1 MPYIYPPAAPTLSG
15 DTLSASRFLQAP
27 TLVSRRLRT
36 LLEQRFIGARLL
48 TQRFT
53 ATGGAIVFETGE
65 TIYANDD
72 PKAVAPL
79 ADYPLASTST
89 GVASVAKTVKFGE
102 DEPISDEAIT
112 RLNMQ
117 PVERSMVKLANS
129 AVKTNDA
136 VIMAALASA
145 VTATAAAGTAWA
157 TAAADSI
164 LNDAMTARA
173 NVLALNMGYHPDVVV
188 LDDLT
193 WTKAFIAFVKAGFLP
208 REAEN
213 PIASGSFPVIGGMT
227 WLPTPNVPVAGR
239 VLVADSTML
248 GGIAREQIESPG
260 YQSVNADLGIES
272 KTIRTDDNDGWRI
285 RVRYSNVPVILEPA
299 SARWITGV

>member
-1 MPYIYPPAAPTLSG
+1 VPYVYPPAAPTLSG
-15 DTLSASRFLQAP
+15 DTLSASRFLQSP
-27 TLVSRRLRT
+27 TFVARRLRT

-53 ATGGAIVFETGE
+53 ATGGAIVFESGE

-72 PKAVAPL
+72 PQAIAPL
-79 ADYPLASTST
+79 ANYPLTTTST
-89 GVASVAKTVKFGE
+89 GTASVAKTVKFGE

-112 RLNMQ
+112 RLQMQ
-117 PVERSMVKLANS
+117 PVDRSMIKLANS
-129 AVKTNDA
+129 AVKANDA
-136 VIMAALASA
+136 VILSALASA
-145 VTATAAAGTAWA
+145 VTSTAAATTAWA

-173 NVLALNMGYHPDVVV
+173 QVLALNQGYHPDVVV

-193 WTKAFIAFVKAGFLP
+193 WTKAFVAFVKAGFLP
-208 REAEN
+208 READN
-213 PIASGSFPVIGGMT
+213 PIATGAFPVIGGMT

-248 GGIAREQIESPG
+248 GGIAKEVIESPG
-260 YQSVNADLGIES
+260 YSVVNADLGIES
-272 KTIRTDDNDGWRI
+272 KNLRTDENDGWKI

-299 SARWITGV
+299 AARWITGV